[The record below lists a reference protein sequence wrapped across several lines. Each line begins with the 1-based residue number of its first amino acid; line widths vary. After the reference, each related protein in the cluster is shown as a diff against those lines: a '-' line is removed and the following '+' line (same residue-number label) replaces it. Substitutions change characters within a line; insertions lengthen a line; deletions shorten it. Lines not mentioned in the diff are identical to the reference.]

1 MRHGHS
7 VAGNMGPGGRLIV
20 ALVFFWGVSSE
31 EEVSNVD
38 EGDVNEEVQT
48 FRDYVKIGLYEESE
62 QADSRLVSDG
72 KVSVEDS
79 IAVMIDIVNE
89 ADVDTQAPSNIGR
102 SCGDRK

>member
-1 MRHGHS
+1 
-7 VAGNMGPGGRLIV
+7 MGPGGQLIL
-20 ALVFFWGVSSE
+20 ALVGLWGVSSE
-31 EEVSNVD
+31 GAVRNID
-38 EGDVNEEVQT
+38 DEVQT

-89 ADVDTQAPSNIGR
+89 ADVDTRTPSNIGR